1 MDGGETGGNC
11 KRHQRV
17 VQKVDSKSEHEKM
30 VGVNRRL
37 RRLGHRTKNFL
48 LLRVPSSHPSKGDRN
63 HETFQ
68 FSSFDAGYADTLV
81 QTIRI
86 VHRCRI
92 VPLPA
97 SENLFES
104 LHALAPSLANSKN
117 GLLQRPPPMHPTK
130 ISRSLPSQ
138 WYNHKTLKLGLT
150 KPLLALLSILL
161 NNLNHTRPKGLD
173 GRNVVGEDA
182 HVTSSSGDVD
192 LDDTGRRVEGLLA
205 GGQGHVDMDRANF
218 KN

>member
-1 MDGGETGGNC
+1 
-11 KRHQRV
+11 
-17 VQKVDSKSEHEKM
+17 
-30 VGVNRRL
+30 
-37 RRLGHRTKNFL
+37 
-48 LLRVPSSHPSKGDRN
+48 
-63 HETFQ
+63 
-68 FSSFDAGYADTLV
+68 
-81 QTIRI
+81 
-86 VHRCRI
+86 
-92 VPLPA
+92 
-97 SENLFES
+97 
-104 LHALAPSLANSKN
+104 
-117 GLLQRPPPMHPTK
+117 MHPTK

-173 GRNVVGEDA
+173 GRNVVGEDT